1 MILSGHQP
9 GYLPFI
15 GLFHKIA
22 ISDKFIFVDGV
33 QLEKK
38 SWQTRNRIRIKEGWI
53 WLSVPILTASRFSQT
68 VAETEICNDTP
79 WQRKHWKALCLHYGK
94 GPYFKAHAPFF
105 EEVYTR
111 KWTSLADLNKTII
124 RHLLAVLQIET
135 PVYEQSDFAF
145 KGKKTELLVEMCQAL
160 GADTYLSNTGSSVYV
175 DETLF
180 AANGLRHR
188 YQEFA
193 HPVYRQ
199 LYEPFI
205 PFLSAIDLLFNE
217 GERARKI
224 ILGCGPRPPL
234 EGS

>member
-22 ISDKFIFVDGV
+22 VSDMFIFVDGV

-38 SWQTRNRIRIKEGWI
+38 SWQTRNRIRTKEGWN
-53 WLSVPILTASRFSQT
+53 WLTVPVLTTGRFSQRI
-68 VAETEICNDTP
+68 AETEICNDTP

-94 GPYFKAHAPFF
+94 APYFQQHAPFF
-105 EEVYTR
+105 EEVYTK
-111 KWTSLADLNKTII
+111 KWTYLADLNKTII
-124 RHLLAVLQIET
+124 RYLLAAFEINMPL
-135 PVYEQSDFAF
+135 YEQSDFAF

-160 GADTYLSNTGSSVYV
+160 GADTYLSNVGSSAYV
-175 DETLF
+175 DEALF
-180 AANGLRHR
+180 AAHGLRHC
-188 YQEFA
+188 YQVFV
-193 HPVYRQ
+193 HPVYAQ

-205 PFLSAIDLLFNE
+205 PYLSAIDLLFNE
-217 GERARKI
+217 GKRAREI
-224 ILGCGPRPPL
+224 ILRCGPRPAL